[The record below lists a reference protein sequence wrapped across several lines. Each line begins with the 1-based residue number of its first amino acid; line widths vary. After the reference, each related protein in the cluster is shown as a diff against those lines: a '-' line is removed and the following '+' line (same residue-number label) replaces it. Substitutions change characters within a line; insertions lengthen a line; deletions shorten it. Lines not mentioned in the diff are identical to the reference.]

1 MNPMIESKLTELK
14 FLASVVREL
23 HEISVRECATARDYR
38 PNPVTAETNAED
50 LKATM
55 LMAQVS
61 WERATAAYS
70 RYENARMAHNGLVQE
85 LRAIF
90 ETYLE
95 PHKVG
100 L

>member
-14 FLASVVREL
+14 ILASVVREL
-23 HEISVRECATARDYR
+23 HEISVRECATARGYR
-38 PNPVTAETNAED
+38 
-50 LKATM
+50 KATI
-55 LMAQVS
+55 LMSQVS
-61 WERATAAYS
+61 WERATAAHS
-70 RYENARMAHNGLVQE
+70 RYENARMAHNGLMQE